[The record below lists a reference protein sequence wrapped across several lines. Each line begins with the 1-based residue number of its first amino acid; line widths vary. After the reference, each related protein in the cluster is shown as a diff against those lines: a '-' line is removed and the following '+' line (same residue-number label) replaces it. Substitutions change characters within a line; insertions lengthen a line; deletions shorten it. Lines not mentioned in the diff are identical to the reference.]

1 MLRRTLFLAMV
12 VALAPGCTTV
22 KGWFGGGSSK
32 SKAAEPAE
40 LVELASPIAVRQVW
54 SVDLGDGEDRR
65 WLRQHPTL
73 DGNRIFAV
81 NDKGEVLALDST
93 SGKNIW
99 TANAVEVGA
108 KGSKWKFWKREA
120 SEAGLTGSPGV
131 GNGLVVVG
139 GRNGEVVAFN
149 AETGEKRW
157 TAKVTSE
164 VLSAPLVLT
173 NRVVVRSNDGRVFG
187 LDPADGSR
195 KWVFD
200 RSLPTLSVRGNATPV
215 GANGLSYIGYDD
227 GTLVALRD
235 EDGLRVWEQAIAEP
249 DGRTELDRMADIDG
263 EIVVDGDQIYAAS
276 YHDKVMALSAANG
289 QPMWTHDVGSY
300 SGVAL
305 LADKVLVTDKIGNI
319 WALDR
324 ASGNS
329 LWKQNVLENR
339 QLTSPVVHGEY
350 GVVGDLD
357 GYLHWFKLDTG
368 DVVGRVRVDNAALR
382 GTPQVSADGLLYAVT
397 NEGELAAYKLGN

>member
-1 MLRRTLFLAMV
+1 MLRRTLFLAMI
-12 VALAPGCTTV
+12 VALAPGCSTV

-73 DGNRIFAV
+73 DGNRIYAV
-81 NDKGEVLALDST
+81 NDKGEVLALDSA

-164 VLSAPLVLT
+164 VLSAPLVLA

-235 EDGLRVWEQAIAEP
+235 
-249 DGRTELDRMADIDG
+249 
-263 EIVVDGDQIYAAS
+263 
-276 YHDKVMALSAANG
+276 
-289 QPMWTHDVGSY
+289 
-300 SGVAL
+300 
-305 LADKVLVTDKIGNI
+305 
-319 WALDR
+319 
-324 ASGNS
+324 
-329 LWKQNVLENR
+329 
-339 QLTSPVVHGEY
+339 
-350 GVVGDLD
+350 
-357 GYLHWFKLDTG
+357 
-368 DVVGRVRVDNAALR
+368 
-382 GTPQVSADGLLYAVT
+382 
-397 NEGELAAYKLGN
+397 